1 MVMKKGRWWED
12 EDKLEDIGFVEKMRR
27 GGKKGKSSK
36 NALLDDSFIIDR
48 DDLPKFL
55 KENSEFFVARV
66 VEVHK
71 KFCFLSPDNLKGK
84 IDTRDVWLGTIAKR
98 YLQAERMERN
108 FIAVGDVVVC
118 RPDSVDV
125 PNASSDLPQCVV
137 EFLVKRTNQIARR
150 DPLNPEVT
158 HVLASNLDQLVIVAS
173 ILDPKVKWGLIDR
186 YLTLAEAERMPAV
199 IILTKKDLIA
209 DPSMSAVREETD
221 KFIKI
226 YKDLGYKVLCIQSN
240 LKAEDDPKQ
249 TKDLQ
254 NVFKG
259 KISLI
264 SGHSGVGKSSIAN
277 LLEPEIEQD
286 VEDQEIFYKGRHTTS
301 YASLIKFGRGG
312 FVVDTPGIR
321 SFCID
326 ERSASEL
333 QYCFRELRPLIGQ
346 CKYRECRHIN
356 EPMCAVKQAL
366 ENSQIS
372 EWRYR
377 SFLGI
382 LLGATGREGR
392 IRDIDIDLEEN

>member
-1 MVMKKGRWWED
+1 MKKGRWWED
-12 EDKLEDIGFVEKMRR
+12 EDKLDSIEFVEKMRR

-36 NALLDDSFIIDR
+36 NSLLDDSFIIAR
-48 DDLPKFL
+48 EDLAKFL
-55 KENSEFFVARV
+55 RENKEFFVARV

-71 KFCFLSPDNLKGK
+71 KFCFISPDNLKGK

-98 YLQAERMERN
+98 YLQAERIERN
-108 FIAVGDVVVC
+108 FIAVGDLVIC
-118 RPDSVDV
+118 RPDQIDV
-125 PNASSDLPQCVV
+125 PNASLDLPQCVV
-137 EFLVKRTNQIARR
+137 EFLVKRANQIARR

-186 YLTLAEAERMPAV
+186 YLTLAEAEKLPAV
-199 IILTKKDLIA
+199 IILTKKDLIF
-209 DPSMSAVREETD
+209 DSSMAAIKEEAE
-221 KFIKI
+221 KYIKI
-226 YKDLGYKVLCIQSN
+226 YKGLGYKVLFIQSN
-240 LKAEDDPKQ
+240 LKAEEDPKQ
-249 TKDLQ
+249 TRDIQ

-286 VEDQEIFYKGRHTTS
+286 VEDVEIFYKGRHTTS
-301 YASLIKFGRGG
+301 YASLIKFGNRG

-333 QYCFRELRPLIGQ
+333 QYCFRELRPLIGK

-366 ENSQIS
+366 ENGEIS

-392 IRDIDIDLEEN
+392 IRDIDIDHEEN